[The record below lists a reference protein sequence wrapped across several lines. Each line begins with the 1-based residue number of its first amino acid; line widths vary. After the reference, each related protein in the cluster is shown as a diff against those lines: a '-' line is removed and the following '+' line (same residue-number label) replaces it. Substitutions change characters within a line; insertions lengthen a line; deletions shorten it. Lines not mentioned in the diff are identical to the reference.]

1 MQKITKSITY
11 LNSPRIFC
19 INDPSGRDS
28 FEQFKTETNPLLLD
42 DLGNQLKDLM
52 QCYYPSGVMS
62 GNPPES
68 FINEWLK
75 NQPLENYYNW
85 VYYPWKN
92 TAVKLL
98 AENEFVT
105 CRTNR
110 NKLKITDE
118 EQKELSQKTVL
129 FIGLSVGQSVAY
141 TIARQR
147 ICSNLILADF
157 DTLSVSNL
165 NRISASVCDLGLPK
179 TTIAARAI
187 AEMDP
192 YLKVNI
198 VEEGIT
204 EENLEKLCSENRI
217 DLIVEECDNFPIK
230 ILVREIARKYGI
242 PVVMETND
250 KCILDVERFDLDPAY
265 PILHGLL
272 KGLSYNDIKKF
283 TPKER
288 MELILQIFDRANFS
302 EGMERSWNKIG
313 SEIISWPQLA
323 HEVAI
328 GGGVV
333 AMTVMLILLKRGV
346 KSGRYG
352 FEPEKLLN
360 I

>member
-1 MQKITKSITY
+1 MQKITKST
-11 LNSPRIFC
+11 NSSTSPWIFC
-19 INDPSGRDS
+19 TNDPSRRDS
-28 FEQFKTETNPLLLD
+28 FDHFKAENDPLLLD
-42 DLGNQLKDLM
+42 DLDSQLKDLM
-52 QCYYPSGVMS
+52 QCLYPSGILS
-62 GNPPES
+62 GTPPEN
-68 FINEWLK
+68 FIAEWLN
-75 NQPLENYYNW
+75 NQPLENFYNW
-85 VYYPWKN
+85 VYFPWKN

-98 AENEFVT
+98 TDNEFVT

-110 NKLKITDE
+110 NKLKITE
-118 EQKELSQKTVL
+118 KEQAELSKKTVL

-147 ICSNLILADF
+147 ICSHLILADF

-165 NRISASVCDLGLPK
+165 NRVSASVCDLGLPK

-192 YLKVNI
+192 YLKVSI

-204 EENLEKLCSENRI
+204 EENLEKLCSEQHI

-230 ILVREIARKYGI
+230 ILVREIARKHGI

-283 TPKER
+283 SPKER

-313 SEIISWPQLA
+313 TEIISWPQLA
-323 HEVAI
+323 HEVTI